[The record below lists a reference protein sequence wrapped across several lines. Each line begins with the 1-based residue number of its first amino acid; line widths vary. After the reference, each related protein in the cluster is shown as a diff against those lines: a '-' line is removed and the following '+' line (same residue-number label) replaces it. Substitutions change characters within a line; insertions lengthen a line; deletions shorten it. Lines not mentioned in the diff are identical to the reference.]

1 MAVFD
6 LPALMDMMRQD
17 ELDKQ
22 RQAEV
27 QRQVAM
33 EQESDAEFTFE
44 KGGLK
49 VKGKLRDLPKLSQ
62 DPNLSPYIQGVG
74 QSISQE
80 QTLESEERAG
90 RAAEIQAKIA
100 EIRNKRFKQE
110 IEMGQGDMR
119 TGLFNIQS
127 RKGIVEDLK
136 AQENK
141 LREMEAELSF
151 NRQTGMTDQMAGQ
164 QVAPVEAAPVMAQ
177 APVAEQE
184 QIQSFNSAAEA
195 RAAGVQPG
203 QTVIIK
209 GQRGTLQPKR

>member
-80 QTLESEERAG
+80 QTLEAEERAG

-164 QVAPVEAAPVMAQ
+164 QVAPVEAAPVTAQ

-195 RAAGVQPG
+195 RAKGIKPG

>member
-80 QTLESEERAG
+80 QTLEAEERAG

-151 NRQTGMTDQMAGQ
+151 NKQTGTTDQMAGQ
-164 QVAPVEAAPVMAQ
+164 QAAPSGIAQ
-177 APVAEQE
+177 ATAQSPVTTQE
-184 QIQSFNSAAEA
+184 QIPSFNSAAEA
-195 RAAGVQPG
+195 RAKGIKPG

>member
-22 RQAEV
+22 RQAEA

-80 QTLESEERAG
+80 QTLEAEERAG

-164 QVAPVEAAPVMAQ
+164 QVAPVEAAPVTAQ

-195 RAAGVQPG
+195 RAKGIKPG

>member
-6 LPALMDMMRQD
+6 LPALMDMMRQS

-80 QTLESEERAG
+80 QTLEAEERAG

-110 IEMGQGDMR
+110 IEMSQGDMR

-151 NRQTGMTDQMAGQ
+151 NKQTGTTDQMAGQ
-164 QVAPVEAAPVMAQ
+164 QAAPSGIAQ
-177 APVAEQE
+177 ATAQSPVTTQK
-184 QIQSFNSAAEA
+184 QIPSFNSAAEA
-195 RAAGVQPG
+195 RAAGIQPG

>member
-27 QRQVAM
+27 QRRVAM

-80 QTLESEERAG
+80 QTLEAEERAG

-195 RAAGVQPG
+195 RAKGIKPG